1 MSYKPSKE
9 DWSQYDKYIP
19 SNEDLGHYENDQD
32 NGTTTAFGAFG
43 RSALKAP
50 AQLTHTLMTALGLP
64 AVSVEEAAP
73 TWFKEGD
80 IQHPIAQTLG
90 SVAVPYGIAGKAI
103 GLGAKG
109 INAYRKLQDL
119 KNQRSYKEQLG
130 QATQESAENENAF
143 NDFMERLKTAYG
155 TKDEAS
161 LLRKANQASEKAN
174 EVQDLANE
182 PLENISNR
190 LPGATGE
197 GLIPAAEAQTE
208 QAANEIENVG
218 SEIRPELRHNETH
231 DVNLQRIINPIL
243 RANRQE
249 ISRGFNNL
257 GEELSSQNVT
267 IPNTNTAQELTSQLT
282 DLIKNGGIHSE
293 EATNLLK
300 ELDKVGKDEVI
311 PADVYLRSYRTAEQL
326 SREAMNRA
334 RQVGKLTDD
343 QRKQF
348 EDLAERYE
356 NQANQMSQYLEE
368 NVGEDVLPR
377 LEELKSRWANE
388 VRALDRNPFHRKL
401 ASNNPINTP
410 NMMQA
415 LRGDARGQAFLRQI
429 IMNNPEALRN
439 LIGRTYANNPEG
451 LLTAPPE
458 EMQYIERLP
467 SLMRLRQR
475 LQQAQHQHGEALTRE
490 QQVREHVRN
499 LEAENKRIAKGF
511 EEDVAREKGKAEAK
525 KLHTQLKEKQKNLE
539 RDIKINRQLRE
550 KKENSLKKSI
560 ELDEKVKQMNADL
573 ERIKNASKEIAKLIV
588 KGIVGVETI
597 NIVRKILK

>member
-9 DWSQYDKYIP
+9 DWNQYDHYIP
-19 SNEDLGHYENDQD
+19 SNEDLSHYESNQD
-32 NGTTTAFGAFG
+32 DGSTTSFGAFG

-50 AQLTHTLMTALGLP
+50 AQLTHTLLSALGLP
-64 AVSVEEAAP
+64 VVPVEEAAP
-73 TWFKEGD
+73 KLFKEGD

-90 SVAVPYGIAGKAI
+90 SIAVPYGIAGKAI

-130 QATQESAENENAF
+130 QATQESAEDENAF

-161 LLRKANQASEKAN
+161 LLRKANQASEKASK
-174 EVQDLANE
+174 VQDLANE

-208 QAANEIENVG
+208 QAANEIENVR
-218 SEIRPELRHNETH
+218 SAIRPELRHNETH
-231 DVNLQRIINPIL
+231 DVNLQRIVNPIL
-243 RANRQE
+243 RANRQQ
-249 ISRGFNNL
+249 ISQGYN
-257 GEELSSQNVT
+257 ELSQEMANHNVT
-267 IPNTNTAQELTSQLT
+267 IPNTSNAQELTSQLSE
-282 DLIKNGGIHSE
+282 LIRNGGLHSE

-300 ELDKVGKDEVI
+300 ELDNVGKDEVI

-326 SREAMNRA
+326 A
-334 RQVGKLTDD
+334 RKANEKAYQVGKLTDE
-343 QRKQF
+343 QRQQYR
-348 EDLAERYE
+348 DLAERYE
-356 NQANQMSQYLEE
+356 SQAAKMSQYLEE
-368 NVGEDVLPR
+368 NVGKDITPR
-377 LEELKSRWANE
+377 LEALNSRWANE

-439 LIGRTYANNPEG
+439 LIGRNYANNPEG

-467 SLMRLRQR
+467 ELMRMRER
-475 LQQAQHQHGEALTRE
+475 LQQAQHQHGEALARE

-499 LEAENKRIAKGF
+499 LEEENKRIAKGF
-511 EEDVAREKGKAEAK
+511 EEDVAREKAKAEAK

-539 RDIKINRQLRE
+539 RDIKINRQLRG

-573 ERIKNASKEIAKLIV
+573 DRIKNASKEIAKLII
-588 KGIVGVETI
+588 KGVVGIETI